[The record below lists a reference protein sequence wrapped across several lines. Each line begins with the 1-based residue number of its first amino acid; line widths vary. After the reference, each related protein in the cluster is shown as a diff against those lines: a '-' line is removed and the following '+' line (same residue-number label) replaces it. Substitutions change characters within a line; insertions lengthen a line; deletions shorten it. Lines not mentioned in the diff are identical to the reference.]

1 MDQKKI
7 RRTIAC
13 LCAGGFLLVLALV
26 VTEHAAG
33 FDDPIRQF
41 FYALRADGLT
51 QVLSVLTN
59 LANKYFLIAVCLI
72 LLILPRTRLS
82 FGVPL
87 SACALSAVT
96 INSCIKH
103 LICRPRPEVLH
114 LVVENGYSFP
124 SGHSITSMAFYGLAI
139 WLVWHNVSQPGST
152 SAQPGSSA
160 LQLGGSESQP
170 GTPAINHGGLNY
182 DKHVAILLTI
192 ILLIPL
198 ILVGPTRIYLGVHF
212 PTDVLGG
219 WCLGG
224 FLVFVWIEI
233 IKAYERRRKNQG
245 I

>member
-1 MDQKKI
+1 M

-26 VTEHAAG
+26 VTENAAG

-51 QVLSVLTN
+51 QVLAVLTR
-59 LANKYFLIAVCLI
+59 LADKYFLIAVCLI

-152 SAQPGSSA
+152 SVQPGSNA
-160 LQLGGSESQP
+160 SQP
-170 GTPAINHGGLNY
+170 GVPAINPGRLHY
-182 DKHVAILLTI
+182 DKHVAILLTV

-198 ILVGPTRIYLGVHF
+198 ILVGLTRIYLGVHF

-233 IKAYERRRKNQG
+233 IKAFERRRKLQG

>member
-1 MDQKKI
+1 MDQKKM

-41 FYALRADGLT
+41 FYSLRADGLT
-51 QVLSVLTN
+51 QVLAVLTR
-59 LANKYFLIAVCLI
+59 LADKYFLIAVCLI

-124 SGHSITSMAFYGLAI
+124 SGHSITSVAFYGLAI

-152 SAQPGSSA
+152 SVQPGSNA
-160 LQLGGSESQP
+160 SQP
-170 GTPAINHGGLNY
+170 GVPAINPGRLHY
-182 DKHVAILLTI
+182 DKHVAILLTV

-198 ILVGPTRIYLGVHF
+198 ILVGLTRIYLGVHF

-219 WCLGG
+219 WFLGG

-233 IKAYERRRKNQG
+233 IKAFERRRKLQG